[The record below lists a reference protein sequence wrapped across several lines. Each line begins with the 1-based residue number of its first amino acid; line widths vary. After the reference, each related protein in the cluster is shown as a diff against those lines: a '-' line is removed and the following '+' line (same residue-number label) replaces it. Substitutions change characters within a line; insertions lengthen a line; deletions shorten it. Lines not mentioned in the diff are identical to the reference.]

1 VSGPGVP
8 WRPAPGGLVLDL
20 RVTPNAAFDRIDGV
34 EQRADGRLV
43 LRLRVRAVPDRG
55 RANAAVIV
63 VLAGALDLPKSAI
76 RLVSGD
82 TSRDKTVALAGDARA
97 LEERLAALA

>member
-1 VSGPGVP
+1 M
-8 WRPAPGGLVLDL
+8 
-20 RVTPNAAFDRIDGV
+20 
-34 EQRADGRLV
+34 
-43 LRLRVRAVPDRG
+43 
-55 RANAAVIV
+55 IV